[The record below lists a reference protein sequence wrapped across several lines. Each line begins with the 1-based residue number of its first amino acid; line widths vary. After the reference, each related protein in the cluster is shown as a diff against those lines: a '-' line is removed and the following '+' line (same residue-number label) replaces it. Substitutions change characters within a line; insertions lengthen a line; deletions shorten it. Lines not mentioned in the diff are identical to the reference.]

1 MKSLELTYLDHQFC
15 FLYSN
20 LILLNTTSLIP
31 DIFVMSSTCKSIVNS
46 KSFQRL
52 IIFTILLAGIVVG
65 IQTFKIF
72 AQNEEGIT
80 YVIKPN
86 KDKLQVLSKNLL
98 STGPDD
104 IFRSTL
110 SPIDKRIYSRS
121 HTTLFWNQSV
131 N

>member
-20 LILLNTTSLIP
+20 LILLNATSLIP

-65 IQTFKIF
+65 VQTFKVFASENVVVLDLLDSVILGIF
-72 AQNEEGIT
+72 
-80 YVIKPN
+80 VIRFFFLN
-86 KDKLQVLSKNLL
+86 SLHQYINLL
-98 STGPDD
+98 IIVCMNLTSN
-104 IFRSTL
+104 I
-110 SPIDKRIYSRS
+110 
-121 HTTLFWNQSV
+121 
-131 N
+131 